1 MINTL
6 PTTSKHD
13 RDFSVFTTPIL
24 IYEPIGPVCLSLL
37 FFYLFLYSC
46 RLLKDEQ
53 VPKMAFRRKRSDI
66 SFRRPSFAGAEPRDH
81 SQVTKTLFC
90 FGLTL
95 SPYSPIYFIFLSLGN
110 NFFSFLSFSSFFCL
124 LLLSFLLLFSFFYT
138 FLFFFIIIII
148 LLFFYSFI
156 LFILYSVI
164 SSLFY
169 PKKYITSFFLFFH
182 SLFLLILLLFFKISY
197 LLIGSILL
205 SIFFYIFL
213 LYSFFFVL
221 SVIPYLFFSSYFLCL
236 LSLLFSYMI
245 FPSCVSSPTNFFLLL
260 TPRLFPLVFFM
271 FLLLYSI
278 LPFFYFSL
286 SLLP

>member
-1 MINTL
+1 MLLLATTLLSPLQKLVYRWPCFPTQTFSPCTYHRQTDDRHTL

-13 RDFSVFTTPIL
+13 RDFSVFTTPNL

-66 SFRRPSFAGAEPRDH
+66 SFRRPSCAGAEPRDH

-95 SPYSPIYFIFLSLGN
+95 SPYSPIYFMVFFFLSLGN
-110 NFFSFLSFSSFFCL
+110 NLFSFLSFFFFFYL
-124 LLLSFLLLFSFFYT
+124 LLLSFLFSFLFSYT
-138 FLFFFIIIII
+138 LLFFFII

-164 SSLFY
+164 SLLFY
-169 PKKYITSFFLFFH
+169 PKNITLLFFFFR
-182 SLFLLILLLFFKISY
+182 SLFPLILLFFRISY
-197 LLIGSILL
+197 LLIDSILL
-205 SIFFYIFL
+205 SIFSIYFYYILFSSFCPLFL
-213 LYSFFFVL
+213 IYFFFL
-221 SVIPYLFFSSYFLCL
+221 
-236 LSLLFSYMI
+236 
-245 FPSCVSSPTNFFLLL
+245 
-260 TPRLFPLVFFM
+260 
-271 FLLLYSI
+271 
-278 LPFFYFSL
+278 FSL
-286 SLLP
+286 SSFFVILFYAFSFLRFPTK